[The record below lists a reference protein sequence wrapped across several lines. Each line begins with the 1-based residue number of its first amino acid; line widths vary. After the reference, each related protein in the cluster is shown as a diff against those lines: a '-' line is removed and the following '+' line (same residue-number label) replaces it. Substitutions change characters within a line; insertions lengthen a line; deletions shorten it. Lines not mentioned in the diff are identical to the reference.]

1 MKINILTKV
10 SNDDLIVLRNLFIG
24 PAVTLDDKDSLYV
37 FGGYDLLSGNVIFRN
52 DFLNL
57 EDLSSKKYE
66 INSSFHFYDKIL

>member
-1 MKINILTKV
+1 MTILSV
-10 SNDDLIVLRNLFIG
+10 FFAWLLRNFFIG

-52 DFLNL
+52 DFLKL

-66 INSSFHFYDKIL
+66 INASVFFFYDKIL